1 MPSQHDHPATRTPTP
16 ATVHRAAGIAAL
28 IVSALVLA
36 GCGKDEGVDG
46 ALDRAAGTIGKTLPT
61 PYRDGLV
68 VDAAKVEGND
78 LVFVIRNPDIT
89 VAKARGKKEVL
100 DALQRD
106 EQDAIGE
113 LCQHDDL
120 APVLKHGGG
129 VRRRFVDGSGQ
140 SFFEVAL
147 QPAQCNPPGKP
158 R

>member
-1 MPSQHDHPATRTPTP
+1 MRSQHDHPETKTPTQ
-16 ATVHRAAGIAAL
+16 ATGHRAAGIAAL
-28 IVSALVLA
+28 AVATLLLA
-36 GCGKDEGVDG
+36 GCGKDEGVEG
-46 ALDRAAGTIGKTLPT
+46 ALDQAAGAIGKTLPT

-89 VAKARGKKEVL
+89 VAKARGKKDVL

-106 EQDAIGE
+106 EQDAISE
-113 LCQHDDL
+113 LCRHDDL
-120 APVLKHGGG
+120 AAVLKNGGG

-140 SFFEVAL
+140 SFFEVTL
-147 QPAQCNPPGKP
+147 QPAQCNPAGKP